1 MLKKILKRKIRHTKI
16 RAKVFW
22 TASRPRFCVYKSN
35 INIYAQLIDDE
46 KWNTLCASSDL
57 KIKKW
62 TKTEKATKVWEEIW
76 KIAIDKW
83 ITSCVFDRWGFM
95 YIGRIKALAEAAK
108 AKGLKF

>member
-16 RAKVFW
+16 RAKVFG

-46 KWNTLCASSDL
+46 KGNTLCASSDL
-57 KIKKW
+57 KIKKG
-62 TKTEKATKVWEEIW
+62 TKTEKATKVGEEIG
-76 KIAIDKW
+76 KIAIDKG
-83 ITSCVFDRWGFM
+83 ITSCVFDRGGFM